1 MKYKVDFNID
11 VAYPK
16 GRISRK
22 NGSVEV
28 DAEGEMPIEE
38 MKSDNELKMVIFNDM
53 QPQIKTGKI
62 FNVEITT
69 IQQH

>member
-1 MKYKVDFNID
+1 MKD
-11 VAYPK
+11 
-16 GRISRK
+16 
-22 NGSVEV
+22 
-28 DAEGEMPIEE
+28 
-38 MKSDNELKMVIFNDM
+38 DNELKAAIFNDM